1 MAIRQREIAAIVLE
15 FFVALLLSSEGS
27 FHPIEA
33 FEKLKALEVFC
44 GRVCDRGDAL
54 LSWV

>member
-15 FFVALLLSSEGS
+15 FFVALLLSSEDS

-33 FEKLKALEVFC
+33 FEKLKALVVFC
-44 GRVCDRGDAL
+44 GGFAIVGDAL